1 MTVFRKIRSHGKLIN
16 KRKMGMVE
24 MPVQFLALLNPA
36 TGTGE
41 NILSFILS
49 LIWIAFLMVFFLYP
63 SFGQRMQLGYMLRDL
78 EKKLQKLKSIKD
90 EIQNIT
96 VDAVKREGS
105 PEKDPSK
112 DIERLSEFFLIHPES
127 MDPYGLV
134 YKLEHILETGES
146 VYEAEVA
153 RLVPNAT
160 EARVKTLTNLF
171 EILRGINTLYRVVR
185 HYYLLGKKTSNIYLV
200 LQIQMVLPQL
210 IEIAESYRHAA
221 VAFSKGQPIGDGV
234 GVLVVAK
241 LADGLEKNRYEIVKD
256 TVIQELEFEN
266 RKVFVVR
273 AAGPAG
279 TVGRPGEAVKRL
291 VESLAQQPKL
301 IVTIDAALKL
311 EGEETGKI
319 AEGVGVAIGGPG
331 VDKYKIEELA
341 KSRSI
346 PLHAFVIFQSITE
359 AITPMKESIAK
370 AADVVLEKVKKV
382 ILEKA
387 EAGDVVVVAGVG
399 NTVGVGF

>member
-1 MTVFRKIRSHGKLIN
+1 
-16 KRKMGMVE
+16 MVSE
-24 MPVQFLALLNPA
+24 FLALLNPA

-41 NILSFILS
+41 NLLSFILS
-49 LIWIAFLMVFFLYP
+49 LVWIVFLMVFFLYP

-78 EKKLQKLKSIKD
+78 ERKLQKLKSIKD
-90 EIQNIT
+90 EIQTIT
-96 VDAVKREGS
+96 VDTVKREGP
-105 PEKDPSK
+105 PESDFSK
-112 DIERLSEFFLIHPES
+112 EVERLSEFFIIQPES

-146 VYEAEVA
+146 VYESEVA
-153 RLVPNAT
+153 KLVPNAS

-200 LQIQMVLPQL
+200 LQIQMILPQL
-210 IEIAESYRHAA
+210 IEIAESYRQAA
-221 VAFSKGQPIGDGV
+221 SAFSKGQPIGDGV

-241 LADGLEKNRYEIVKD
+241 LADGLEKTRYEIAKD
-256 TVIQELEFEN
+256 TIVQELELEK
-266 RKVFVVR
+266 RRVYIVR
-273 AAGPAG
+273 AQGPGG

-291 VESLAQQPKL
+291 VESLSEQPKL

-341 KSRSI
+341 KSRNI

-359 AITPMKESIAK
+359 AITPMRESIAK
-370 AADVVLEKVKKV
+370 AADVVLEKVRKV

-387 EAGDVVVVAGVG
+387 REGEVVVIAGIG
-399 NTVGVGF
+399 NTVGVGV